1 MNDILWN
8 SRVLGAMQAHACLT
22 QDELNVMKDWSL
34 GKEPEETAFRFS
46 MSKRTVES
54 IRTRL
59 RVKYDG
65 IQEYAGLPPRVL
77 PKKR

>member
-34 GKEPEETAFRFS
+34 GKEPEETAFRS
-46 MSKRTVES
+46 
-54 IRTRL
+54 L
-59 RVKYDG
+59 RF
-65 IQEYAGLPPRVL
+65 
-77 PKKR
+77 